1 MRAAKPTT
9 NGPKCGSFGSIQRGV
24 INQQIGR
31 VAHEI
36 GRVAMRPPLAQIE
49 TANVSGSAYPIAF
62 SSEVDAGSRK
72 KTRQNNKLEPG
83 SDLNQRRL

>member
-1 MRAAKPTT
+1 MLAYYAVCGQQSQPQTAQNAALLAQA
-9 NGPKCGSFGSIQRGV
+9 NRGV

-62 SSEVDAGSRK
+62 SSEVDAGSREK
-72 KTRQNNKLEPG
+72 ENASKQ
-83 SDLNQRRL
+83 